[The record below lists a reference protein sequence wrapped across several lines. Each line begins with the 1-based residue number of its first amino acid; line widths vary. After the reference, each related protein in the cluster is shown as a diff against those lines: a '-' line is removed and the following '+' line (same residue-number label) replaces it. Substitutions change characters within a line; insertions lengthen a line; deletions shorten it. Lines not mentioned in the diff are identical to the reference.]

1 MISSLESTM
10 AYCTNPRKNTS
21 PRSNRNK
28 DLVSIITVVLNGELS
43 LEKTIKS
50 VINQTYSKI
59 EYIIIDGGST
69 DGTLNIIRQYQKNIE
84 YFISESDS
92 GIAEAMNKGIRRA
105 NGDYLIFL
113 NADDC
118 FYSNNSLEQC
128 IKYFKPK
135 IDILACDIIFGK
147 ENSRRSPRGFSFWFN
162 FKFGLCHQGIIC
174 RKALFTE
181 LGMFDENLKIEMDYD
196 LLMRAYRKKL
206 RLEICPEILSY
217 MSDTGISS
225 KTDWPSLQNRFKEEE
240 LVHLKNSCNRGLSLL
255 YTIYHPSYIL
265 YRQLKFLAG
274 RFVQSR

>member
-1 MISSLESTM
+1 LDSK
-10 AYCTNPRKNTS
+10 KNI
-21 PRSNRNK
+21 PNFPNCNK

-84 YFISESDS
+84 FFISESDS

-147 ENSRRSPRGFSFWFN
+147 ENNRRTPRGFNFWFN
-162 FKFGLCHQGIIC
+162 FKFGLYHQGIIC
-174 RKALFTE
+174 RKRVFTQ
-181 LGMFDENLKIEMDYD
+181 LGMFDENFMIGMDYD
-196 LLMRAYRKKL
+196 LLLRAYRKKL
-206 RLEICPEILSY
+206 RLGICSEILSY